1 MYQINAGPQTDA
13 FRFGRVSF
21 IELVLGQPGIDFLE
35 KGLAA
40 SVEIF
45 AKILDMVFGNARV
58 RSHALEAWRLSA
70 LTVDIVGERYAMVM

>member
-45 AKILDMVFGNARV
+45 AKILDMVHNI
-58 RSHALEAWRLSA
+58 EAKDDPDR
-70 LTVDIVGERYAMVM
+70 TC